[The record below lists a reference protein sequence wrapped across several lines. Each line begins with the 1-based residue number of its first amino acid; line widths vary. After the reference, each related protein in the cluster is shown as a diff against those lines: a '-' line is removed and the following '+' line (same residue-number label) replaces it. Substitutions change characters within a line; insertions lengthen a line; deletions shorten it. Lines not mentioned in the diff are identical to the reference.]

1 MDAATYTKSGTKATT
16 TTKLDKTVFG
26 IVPENHTLVKLAY
39 DAYLANGRSNYAVTK
54 TRGLISGGGKKPW
67 KQKGTGNARVGD
79 NRTPLWR
86 GGGTVF
92 GPTGEE
98 NYTKQ
103 MNVKAKRQA
112 IRQALSIAAEG
123 KKVLVIQDFVAANG
137 KTAEIVALL
146 AKIGATRKILVVVAH
161 KSDELL
167 RASNNLQNVK
177 LIQPKYVNV
186 YDAMNSDS
194 IVFTTDALAAT
205 TEWLIASP
213 TEGTK

>member
-1 MDAATYTKSGTKATT
+1 MDAATFTKSGTKATT
-16 TTKLDKTVFG
+16 AVKLDKTVFG
-26 IVPENHTLVKLAY
+26 VAPEDHSLLKLAY
-39 DAYLANGRSNYAVTK
+39 DAYMANGRSNYAVTK

-79 NRTPLWR
+79 NRTPIWR

-92 GPTGEE
+92 GPTGLE
-98 NYTKQ
+98 NYRKQ

-112 IRQALSIAAEG
+112 IRQALSVAAKE

-137 KTAEIVALL
+137 KTNEVTALL
-146 AKIGATRKILVVVAH
+146 DKIGASRTILVVVAH
-161 KSDELL
+161 KSDELN
-167 RASNNLQNVK
+167 RATNNLQNVK

-186 YDAMNSDS
+186 YDALNADT

-205 TEWLIASP
+205 TDWLN
-213 TEGTK
+213 GGNK